1 MSLNLGRIF
10 NTKNIKKHNE
20 AMMRATLL
28 LTLLILVVMVCD
40 NLTITNNQIIELTLN
55 NAVLTRSNDILVD
68 KVQTIEKE
76 LKLIR
81 TMIMEVE

>member
-10 NTKNIKKHNE
+10 NTNNIKKHNE
-20 AMMRATLL
+20 AMLRVIILISL
-28 LTLLILVVMVCD
+28 FILVVTICD
-40 NLTITNNQIIELTLN
+40 QTAVTNNQITELTLN
-55 NAVLTRSNDILVD
+55 NAVLTRSNDILAD

-81 TMIMEVE
+81 TMITEVE